1 MGSSL
6 AFRRLQLA
14 KQAVA
19 KSWRGFSA
27 QYTPIDQTDPY
38 SFEFTGTEHYLANHD
53 LILDDGSMTVDG
65 LSPAPGG
72 DLRGKMTYVPSGRK
86 IEGWAQPA
94 DRNNS
99 FTAIYFDPAILSEE
113 TERMFSTGDF
123 VPSVYFRDD
132 NIRNTLERLEIAL
145 RSDNDNHVFVE
156 TLGLLGAL
164 EVARLQAEFAAA
176 PDYRTSKLSARQ
188 ERRVRDFIDA
198 RYADDI
204 GFSGRNRGAQPVS
217 LRTSVQGHLRHHA
230 APVSDGQTDRGCA
243 RHAEP
248 RRTVDGRNRA
258 EIRLSVRHQFLAGLS
273 HPDRRVPFRLPQDS
287 HGLTCSRHVLT
298 KPRNR
303 A

>member
-204 GFSGRNRGAQPVS
+204 GLSDLAEIAGLSRFHFARQFKATFGTTPHQYLMDKRIEAARDMLNRAGLSMAEIALKSGFRSDTNFSRAFRTQTGVS
-217 LRTSVQGHLRHHA
+217 PSA
-230 APVSDGQTDRGCA
+230 Y
-243 RHAEP
+243 
-248 RRTVDGRNRA
+248 RRTVMG
-258 EIRLSVRHQFLAGLS
+258 
-273 HPDRRVPFRLPQDS
+273 
-287 HGLTCSRHVLT
+287 
-298 KPRNR
+298 
-303 A
+303 